1 MNEENKRDNERPFK
15 KTNRFK
21 KRKENLKKSLEKNE
35 SSGEE
40 NGPNSTQNFTNKT
53 TNKRTNTNAKSHK
66 KGAKKLT
73 NINGESAFDNF
84 FADDSDG
91 GEFFDDFFADD
102 TAKNLNNLKNTNLQ
116 TNKKNGKN
124 RKKSQNS
131 KKANEIATGAENL
144 ANLGDKSAINSA
156 LANKQTKNLQGAN
169 SQSQSSQNGT
179 NSQNGANLQN
189 QNSQNGESQKQTN
202 GSKKSKKRKKA
213 TQTIKLNGEEPWQK
227 AILSTIEAN
236 KAMHDLRL
244 NPLKYINSSS
254 DTIKITPLGGLGEIG
269 ANMTIFETATSA
281 IIVDVGMSFPDENM
295 LGVDILIPDFDYVRK
310 IKDKIKGIIITHA
323 HEDHIGAMPYFF
335 KEFQFPI
342 YATPLPLGMISNKFE
357 EHGLKSER
365 SYFRPVEKRKIYEIG
380 DFEVEFI
387 HITHSII
394 DASALAITTRAGTI
408 IHTGDFKID
417 HTPIDGYP
425 SDLNRLAY
433 YGDRGVMLLMSDSTN
448 SHRDG
453 VTKSESSV
461 GRTFDTIFR
470 NSHGRVIMSTF
481 SSNIHRVYQAIE
493 RGVKYGRKVC
503 VIGRSME
510 RNLWTAIELG
520 YVNLDKKIFI
530 DPEEVDKYPE
540 NEVLIVTTGSQGET
554 MSALYRMA
562 TDEHK
567 YIKIKPT
574 DKVIISAKA
583 IPGNENSVSTVLN
596 FLLKSGAKVAYQDFS
611 EIHVSGH
618 ASIEEQ
624 KLIFSLVKPK
634 FFLPVHGEYNHI
646 VKHKETA
653 MECGIDERNIY
664 LMSDGDQM
672 EVCQKYLK
680 RVKTVKTGKVFIDNQ
695 INKQI
700 SDDIVKH
707 RQNLADA
714 GMVVIIAQIDKNEKS
729 LIKTRV
735 VSYGLVDEKQ
745 SSEFAKDM
753 EGVIEQFLANLK
765 NEILLDNRVLES
777 QIRQAVRKHIFRKT
791 KKYPTIVP
799 VIYLM

>member
-1 MNEENKRDNERPFK
+1 MEENRNENGVERLK
-15 KTNRFK
+15 KSNRYK
-21 KRKENLKKSLEKNE
+21 KRKENLKKSIASEGSAGGAE
-35 SSGEE
+35 FGGEHE
-40 NGPNSTQNFTNKT
+40 NGFRKN
-53 TNKRTNTNAKSHK
+53 
-66 KGAKKLT
+66 KGAKSGQNSARSKGSK
-73 NINGESAFDNF
+73 NDSRNGSNF
-84 FADDSDG
+84 SGGSSSGNSNGANGAHFAGAYPKNNENGAG
-91 GEFFDDFFADD
+91 GS
-102 TAKNLNNLKNTNLQ
+102 NLNRD
-116 TNKKNGKN
+116 G
-124 RKKSQNS
+124 RAKSNS
-131 KKANEIATGAENL
+131 S
-144 ANLGDKSAINSA
+144 SA
-156 LANKQTKNLQGAN
+156 KGAN
-169 SQSQSSQNGT
+169 SNASDDT
-179 NSQNGANLQN
+179 NS
-189 QNSQNGESQKQTN
+189 SDSQK
-202 GSKKSKKRKKA
+202 KKKHKKRSNMPKSL
-213 TQTIKLNGEEPWQK
+213 TGNEPWQK
-227 AILSTIEAN
+227 AMDDAIAQN
-236 KAMHDLRL
+236 KLIHEERL
-244 NPLKYINSSS
+244 HPLKDANRS
-254 DTIKITPLGGLGEIG
+254 DETVRITPLGGLGEIG
-269 ANMTIFETATSA
+269 ANMTVFETNTSA
-281 IIVDVGMSFPDENM
+281 IIVDVGMSFPEESM

-310 IKDKIKGIIITHA
+310 IKNKIKGIIITHA

-357 EHGLKSER
+357 EHGLKAER
-365 SYFRPVEKRKIYEIG
+365 SYFRPVQKRQLYQIG

-394 DASALAITTRAGTI
+394 DASALAITTKAGTI

-425 SDLNRLAY
+425 TDLNRLAY

-448 SHRDG
+448 SHKEG
-453 VTKSESSV
+453 ITKSESSV
-461 GRTFDTIFR
+461 GKTFDTIF
-470 NSHGRVIMSTF
+470 SSCKGRVIMSTF

-510 RNLWTAIELG
+510 RNLFTAMELG
-520 YVNLDKKIFI
+520 YVNLDKKIF
-530 DPEEVDKYPE
+530 VDADQVSKYPD

-567 YIKIKPT
+567 YIKIKST
-574 DKVIISAKA
+574 DQVIISAKA
-583 IPGNENSVSTVLN
+583 IPGNESSVSTVLN
-596 FLLKSGAKVAYQDFS
+596 YLLKSGAKVAYQDFS

-624 KLIFSLVKPK
+624 KLMLRLIKPK

-653 MECGIDERNIY
+653 MECGIEEKNIY
-664 LMSDGDQM
+664 LMNDGDQM
-672 EVCQKYLK
+672 EVCEKYLK

-700 SDDIVKH
+700 SDEIVKH

-714 GMVVIIAQIDKNEKS
+714 GVAVIIAQIDKNEKR
-729 LIKTRV
+729 LIQTRV
-735 VSYGLVDEKQ
+735 ITYGLVAETQ
-745 SSEFAKDM
+745 SAHFTHEM
-753 EGVIEQFLANLK
+753 QVIIEQFLANLTD
-765 NEILLDNRVLES
+765 EYLLDHWALEGK
-777 QIRQAVRKHIFRKT
+777 IRQAVRKHIFRKI

>member
-1 MNEENKRDNERPFK
+1 MEKNRNENGIERLK
-15 KTNRFK
+15 KSNRYK
-21 KRKENLKKSLEKNE
+21 KRKENLKKSIASEGSAGGAE
-35 SSGEE
+35 FGGEHE
-40 NGPNSTQNFTNKT
+40 NGSRKNKDAKNGQNSARSKGSKNGSRNGS
-53 TNKRTNTNAKSHK
+53 NSVGGASNGSSNAAHSNGAGGSNLNRDGRAKSNSSSA
-66 KGAKKLT
+66 KGA
-73 NINGESAFDNF
+73 NPSA
-84 FADDSDG
+84 
-91 GEFFDDFFADD
+91 ADD
-102 TAKNLNNLKNTNLQ
+102 T
-116 TNKKNGKN
+116 
-124 RKKSQNS
+124 
-131 KKANEIATGAENL
+131 
-144 ANLGDKSAINSA
+144 
-156 LANKQTKNLQGAN
+156 
-169 SQSQSSQNGT
+169 SS
-179 NSQNGANLQN
+179 SD
-189 QNSQNGESQKQTN
+189 SQK
-202 GSKKSKKRKKA
+202 KKKHKKRSNMPKSL
-213 TQTIKLNGEEPWQK
+213 TGNEPWQK
-227 AILSTIEAN
+227 AMEEAIAEN
-236 KAMHDLRL
+236 KLIHEERL
-244 NPLKYINSSS
+244 HPLKNANRS
-254 DTIKITPLGGLGEIG
+254 DEAVRITPLGGLGEIG
-269 ANMTIFETATSA
+269 ANMTVFETNTSA
-281 IIVDVGMSFPDENM
+281 IIVDVGMSFPEESM

-310 IKDKIKGIIITHA
+310 IKNKIKGIIITHA

-357 EHGLKSER
+357 EHGLKAER
-365 SYFRPVEKRKIYEIG
+365 SYFRPVQKRQLYQIG

-394 DASALAITTRAGTI
+394 DASALAITTKAGTI

-425 SDLNRLAY
+425 TDLNRLAY

-448 SHRDG
+448 SHKEG
-453 VTKSESSV
+453 ITKSESSV
-461 GRTFDTIFR
+461 GKTFDTIF
-470 NSHGRVIMSTF
+470 SSCKGRVIMSTF

-510 RNLWTAIELG
+510 RNLFTAMELG
-520 YVNLDKKIFI
+520 YVNLDKKIF
-530 DPEEVDKYPE
+530 VDADQVSKYPD

-567 YIKIKPT
+567 YIKIKST
-574 DKVIISAKA
+574 DQVIISAKA
-583 IPGNENSVSTVLN
+583 IPGNESSVSTVLN
-596 FLLKSGAKVAYQDFS
+596 YLLKSGAKVAYQDFS

-624 KLIFSLVKPK
+624 KLMLRLIKPK

-653 MECGIDERNIY
+653 MECGIEEKNIY
-664 LMSDGDQM
+664 LMNDGDQM
-672 EVCQKYLK
+672 EVCEKYLK

-700 SDDIVKH
+700 SDEIVKH

-714 GMVVIIAQIDKNEKS
+714 GVAVIIAQIDKNEKR
-729 LIKTRV
+729 LIQTRV
-735 VSYGLVDEKQ
+735 ITYGLVAENQTAHFTKEMQ
-745 SSEFAKDM
+745 
-753 EGVIEQFLANLK
+753 GIIEQFLANLK
-765 NEILLDNRVLES
+765 DEILLDHWALEGK
-777 QIRQAVRKHIFRKT
+777 IRQAVRKHIFRKI